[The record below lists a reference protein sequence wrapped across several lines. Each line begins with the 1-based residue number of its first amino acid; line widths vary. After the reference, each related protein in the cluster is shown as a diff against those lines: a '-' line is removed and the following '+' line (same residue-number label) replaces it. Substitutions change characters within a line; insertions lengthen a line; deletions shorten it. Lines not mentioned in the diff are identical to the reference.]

1 MKKRII
7 SAIVALLIVI
17 PLIIVGGYAYYFGVG
32 ILALI
37 GYNELLTVREREKKI
52 PIIIKVLTLISYL
65 AIVLSSVTKTKTFD
79 IDYRLFILDIFVCL
93 IPIIGFDR
101 KKYDCNDA
109 LFLLAGTMLLGI
121 SFNFLI
127 IIRNIN
133 ILYLIYVLL
142 VTIISD
148 TFGHFW
154 GTFIGKVKLC
164 PTVSPNKTVE
174 GMIGG
179 TLFGTFIG
187 SVFFNTFISQSAPI
201 FLVIVISLALSIV
214 AQFGDLIFSSIKRKY
229 DVKDFGNI
237 MPGHGGV
244 LDRLDSIIFAI
255 LAFSYLISFF

>member
-17 PLIIVGGYAYYFGVG
+17 PLIIIGGYAYYFGVG

-37 GYNELLTVREREKKI
+37 GFNELITVREKEKKI
-52 PIIIKVLTLISYL
+52 PLVMKIMTLISYL
-65 AIVLSSVTKTKTFD
+65 AIALSSMTKSTFD
-79 IDYRLFILDIFVCL
+79 IDYRLFILDIFICL

-142 VTIISD
+142 ITIMSD

-154 GTFIGKVKLC
+154 GTFIGKIKLC

-187 SVFFNTFISQSAPI
+187 SIFFNTFISQEASI
-201 FLVIVISLALSIV
+201 FLIIVISLALSIV

-229 DVKDFGNI
+229 DVKDFGSI